1 MTRENRSQQE
11 AWRLGRSANGS
22 LMAKE
27 SDHISRWTEPTS
39 IQDADLTPEEER
51 AARRAFR
58 AWQNYNAT
66 GDRTELV
73 ELGILP
79 ADTGA
84 PAEPADE

>member
-1 MTRENRSQQE
+1 MTQE
-11 AWRLGRSANGS
+11 RDQIA
-22 LMAKE
+22 
-27 SDHISRWTEPTS
+27 RWTEPTS
-39 IQDADLTPEEER
+39 IQGAELTPEEER

>member
-1 MTRENRSQQE
+1 MTQE
-11 AWRLGRSANGS
+11 RDQIA
-22 LMAKE
+22 
-27 SDHISRWTEPTS
+27 RWTEPTS
-39 IQDADLTPEEER
+39 IQGAELTPDEER
-51 AARRAFR
+51 AARCAFR
-58 AWQNYNAT
+58 AWQKYNAT

>member
-1 MTRENRSQQE
+1 MPDDRDQI
-11 AWRLGRSANGS
+11 A
-22 LMAKE
+22 
-27 SDHISRWTEPTS
+27 RWTEPTT
-39 IQDADLTPEEER
+39 IEGADLTPEAER

-58 AWQNYNAT
+58 AWQKYNAT